1 MVHLH
6 YRAKRLKYNTHNY
19 GTSETPEAHSI
30 HCVLQQKM
38 KITWTMT
45 YYICAFM
52 QSNNVINILL
62 ELQVII
68 ITFFHL
74 LEAPGADDYGEEEDS
89 D

>member
-1 MVHLH
+1 
-6 YRAKRLKYNTHNY
+6 
-19 GTSETPEAHSI
+19 
-30 HCVLQQKM
+30 
-38 KITWTMT
+38 MT